1 MPNDIRFS
9 SLVLLT
15 SLVAC
20 SHAAPTGGPA
30 RATTTTPVT
39 IADLRLRLGVLAH
52 DSMLGRDAGQIGN
65 VRATDYIAHEAARL
79 GMQPAG
85 DEGSYFQ
92 TIPLVSRAADPQSVL
107 RTGTAELTV
116 GRDFIPLRPIGGTPF
131 GGKFRGERVGV
142 VYGGRIGT
150 ANLVDPSAVTGKVVV
165 FLPALG
171 AQFVGTGA
179 PLARYANATM
189 IAIAGLDDLAPQ
201 TATTVRTPRVLMV
214 DPAVPQPPSL
224 PGIVLTNA
232 AADRL
237 FGSSLATA
245 TVGAEGGTV
254 TGSFSFVDAPTPH
267 PARNVVAIIHGT
279 DAALRGQMV
288 AIGAHSD
295 HVGISATP
303 LDHDSVRA
311 FNVVARPAGLNDPLR
326 QPTPDEIRRI
336 AAIRDSLRGVHPPR
350 LDSIFN
356 GADDDA
362 SGSAVVL
369 ELAEYF
375 AANPP
380 KRSLLFVWHTAE
392 EKGLFGAAY
401 FTDHP
406 TVPRDS
412 IIAQI
417 NLDQVSRGGP
427 ADVAGRKPHVLFPLG
442 TRRLSTELGDMAE
455 AVNGAL
461 PHPFTFDYVLDAPG
475 HPSNGYCRSDHYM
488 YARYGIPIAF
498 FTAGWHRDYH
508 MVTDEVQYASV
519 ETMNDVATF
528 IRELSRRVADLD
540 HRLVVDKPK
549 PDPRGTCRQ

>member
-1 MPNDIRFS
+1 
-9 SLVLLT
+9 
-15 SLVAC
+15 
-20 SHAAPTGGPA
+20 
-30 RATTTTPVT
+30 
-39 IADLRLRLGVLAH
+39 
-52 DSMLGRDAGQIGN
+52 MLGRDAGQIGN

-92 TIPLVSRAADPQSVL
+92 TIPLVSRTPDPQSVL
-107 RTGTAELTV
+107 RTGTEELTV

-131 GGKFRGERVGV
+131 GGKFRGERVPV
-142 VYGGRIGT
+142 VFGGRIGT
-150 ANLVDPSAVTGKVVV
+150 ASMADPNAVAGKVVV

-171 AQFVGTGA
+171 GQQFAGTGA
-179 PLARYANATM
+179 PLARYSSAAVV
-189 IAIAGLDDLAPQ
+189 AIAGLDDLPAQ
-201 TATTVRTPRVLMV
+201 IATTVRTPRVLMV
-214 DPAVPQPPSL
+214 DPAVPQPSAL
-224 PGIVLTNA
+224 PGIILTNGA
-232 AADRL
+232 AQRL
-237 FGSSLATA
+237 FGSTLATA

-254 TGSFSFVDAPTPH
+254 TGSFGFVDAQTPQ
-267 PARNVVAIIHGT
+267 PARNVIAIIHGT
-279 DAALRGQMV
+279 DPALRGQMV

-295 HVGISATP
+295 HVGISPTP

-326 QPTPDEIRRI
+326 QATPDELRRI
-336 AAIRDSLRGVHPPR
+336 AAIRDSLRRAHPPR
-350 LDSIFN
+350 MDSIFN

-427 ADVAGRKPHVLFPLG
+427 ADVAGSKPHVLFPLG

-455 AVNGAL
+455 AVNVAL
-461 PHPFTFDYVLDAPG
+461 PRPFTFDYVLDAPG

-519 ETMNDVATF
+519 ETMLDVGTF
-528 IRELSRRVADLD
+528 IRELTRRVADLD
-540 HRLVVDKPK
+540 HRVVVDKPK